1 MNKINSA
8 LFENILPQEVDFAI
22 NANIQRF
29 AKQRYGAHANLKQKG
44 FEMSQKRI
52 DDLRTLVVPNYT
64 DRSYLPD
71 TIDPDYTQK
80 VISFFPADY
89 MLSVASR
96 FRVAYDECDSI
107 TPTTSTETINV
118 TLLNF
123 DTLKANGL
131 VDWTNFQLWLTN
143 PNPGTAVKVLDLE
156 TAGANYALTEDFTY
170 VIRIILQKLRTAYPT
185 TYEFYWEN
193 YKGSYYKNTIVI
205 VNKTG
210 NAELWGVVANT
221 LAYDVNPTTITKMY
235 YSNSVTLT
243 TSGKAV
249 QQDDIFAM
257 QADPFNKTV
266 ADFPLY
272 YTSGYQ
278 YNTYIDVNE

>member
-96 FRVAYDECDSI
+96 FRVAYDECGSI

-156 TAGANYALTEDFTY
+156 TAGANYALTEDFT
-170 VIRIILQKLRTAYPT
+170 
-185 TYEFYWEN
+185 
-193 YKGSYYKNTIVI
+193 
-205 VNKTG
+205 
-210 NAELWGVVANT
+210 
-221 LAYDVNPTTITKMY
+221 
-235 YSNSVTLT
+235 
-243 TSGKAV
+243 
-249 QQDDIFAM
+249 
-257 QADPFNKTV
+257 
-266 ADFPLY
+266 
-272 YTSGYQ
+272 
-278 YNTYIDVNE
+278 